1 VGILRH
7 GVEIEHVANASRLL
21 AHGSTHILAGTQA
34 ELVVHPPLGKI
45 MIAAGSGCSG

>member
-7 GVEIEHVANASRLL
+7 GVEIEHVANASSLL